1 MNVEF
6 VPVLLLFSLV
16 SLSFG
21 LFLLLRPL
29 SAIEFQIK
37 FYEKINWR
45 MMPISMPREI
55 RNTRLMGVSLLS
67 IGVFTLAYIII
78 L

>member
-55 RNTRLMGVSLLS
+55 RNTRLMGLLLVLVA
-67 IGVFTLAYIII
+67 ILTAVYIII